1 MIHFAKIKTDDC
13 NQTVKWWVI
22 HFTRTFIYDP
32 KIYENGTFIMF
43 KTQPFFTF
51 IYDS

>member
-22 HFTRTFIYDP
+22 HFTGTFYDP

-43 KTQPFFTF
+43 KTQPFF
-51 IYDS
+51 I